1 MKTIVCG
8 FRGWALSCGLLCLV
22 TTGCWGQLR
31 GEAKIA
37 VFEVAIV
44 KAQHFYCSKGY
55 ELSRCKAETGRL
67 QQLLRQY
74 HAEDLGEW
82 EWILVRSQDWKPLLL
97 QMELDPTSPAITTF
111 TERQSLFE
119 EALFERDAIRG
130 AELMQNF
137 QVPLNRL
144 LALAVSHELGH
155 ALCHDLN
162 EDRADR
168 NGERIR
174 NNQQP
179 TCEASHQRR

>member
-1 MKTIVCG
+1 MKKIVCG
-8 FRGWALSCGLLCLV
+8 FRGWALNCGLACLV
-22 TTGCWGQLR
+22 TTGCWGQFR

-44 KAQHFYCSKGY
+44 NAQHFYCSKGY
-55 ELSRCKAETGRL
+55 ELSRCKAETVRL

-82 EWILVRSQDWKPLLL
+82 EWILVRSKDWKPLLR
-97 QMELDPTSPAITTF
+97 QMELEPISPAITTLA
-111 TERQSLFE
+111 ERQSLFDE
-119 EALFERDAIRG
+119 VLFEKDAIRD
-130 AELMQNF
+130 AELIQNF
-137 QVPLNRL
+137 KVPLNRL

-155 ALCHDLN
+155 ALCQELN

-179 TCEASHQRR
+179 ICQTSRQGR